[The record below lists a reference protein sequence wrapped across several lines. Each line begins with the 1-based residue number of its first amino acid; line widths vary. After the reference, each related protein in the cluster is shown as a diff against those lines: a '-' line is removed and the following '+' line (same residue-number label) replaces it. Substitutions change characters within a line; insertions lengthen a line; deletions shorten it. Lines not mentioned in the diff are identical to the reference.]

1 MATVI
6 VSMLAVVA
14 TVVVFGL
21 TTYFTNRDNNKER
34 ALTRETNR
42 LQDERA
48 KQGQIT
54 DRYTAAVGQLGHA
67 DRNVRL
73 GGIYA
78 LARIM
83 DESKKDQPTIVEV
96 LMAYVRDQ
104 ARTPDRH
111 GRDCGDEGYR
121 YDDPESDQGLDHP
134 PADVQAALTLLG
146 RRNPAL
152 DKARSSPI

>member
-1 MATVI
+1 
-6 VSMLAVVA
+6 MLAVVA

-83 DESKKDQPTIVEV
+83 DESRKT
-96 LMAYVRDQ
+96 
-104 ARTPDRH
+104 
-111 GRDCGDEGYR
+111 
-121 YDDPESDQGLDHP
+121 SP
-134 PADVQAALTLLG
+134 PFWT
-146 RRNPAL
+146 
-152 DKARSSPI
+152 KARLSPI